1 MKKLLIAAG
10 AVALI
15 LVGVLFV
22 GGVSPVIVVAP
33 EEITSVGG
41 IPITNTMITGWVVVA
56 LVSLAAIVAGRGVKE
71 VPSGFSGVVE
81 AMVGA
86 FYGIV
91 VQVAGEKN
99 GRRFFPLV
107 GTIFF
112 TVVCYNYFGLLPIN
126 NVIGKPEPGH
136 GVTQVVFR
144 QSGGLAYIPLKPEQ
158 RKIKDGDPV
167 LLPEG
172 FELEHEGAPAGEAPA
187 TAPASGG
194 HTADLSAPSAPF
206 VANVSSGAGAALAAA
221 AEEPKDEVERSK
233 DGSFS
238 GALAPYFRSVNTDIN
253 APLAIALF
261 SFVFV
266 EMWGF
271 QSLGPGYL
279 KKFFAFGSIVKKG
292 PMGLIDVFV
301 GILELV
307 SEMSRVVSFTFRL
320 FGNIFAGEV
329 LLLMMSFLV
338 PFVVVDV
345 FYGLELFVGLIQ
357 AFVFAMLT
365 LVFAVTAVSHHD
377 DGEHEE
383 HGAAAAHSMGPAHP
397 LTSTLPRPGA

>member
-10 AVALI
+10 AIALI

-33 EEITSVGG
+33 EHIATIGGLSV
-41 IPITNTMITGWVVVA
+41 TNTMITGWVVVV
-56 LVSLAAIVAGRGVKE
+56 LLCVAAIVAGRGVKE
-71 VPSGFSGVVE
+71 VPSGFSGLVE
-81 AMVGA
+81 AMVLG

-126 NVIGKPEPGH
+126 SIGKPEPGH
-136 GVTQVVFR
+136 GSTQVVF
-144 QSGGLAYIPLKPEQ
+144 QQAGGLAYIPLKPEQ
-158 RKIKDGDPV
+158 RKVKSGDPI

-172 FELEHEGAPAGEAPA
+172 FELKHEGAPAGEHQAPA
-187 TAPASGG
+187 GTPSTGGHSADLTAPSVPYVMDVAGIG
-194 HTADLSAPSAPF
+194 DAGLLVAP
-206 VANVSSGAGAALAAA
+206 
-221 AEEPKDEVERSK
+221 AEETKEEVERSH

-266 EMWGF
+266 EMWGL

-279 KKFFAFGSIVKKG
+279 KKFFAFGAIVKKG
-292 PMGLIDVFV
+292 PMGVIDVAV
-301 GILELV
+301 GALELV
-307 SEMSRVVSFTFRL
+307 SELSRVVSFTFRL
-320 FGNIFAGEV
+320 FGNVFAGEV

-338 PFVVVDV
+338 PFLLVDV

-357 AFVFAMLT
+357 GFVFAMLT
-365 LVFAVTAVSHHD
+365 LVFAVTAVSAHGE
-377 DGEHEE
+377 GEHEG
-383 HGAAAAHSMGPAHP
+383 HGAADQSMAPAHH
-397 LTSTLPRPGA
+397 

>member
-10 AVALI
+10 AIALI

-33 EEITSVGG
+33 EKIAAVAG

-56 LVSLAAIVAGRGVKE
+56 LLSLAAIIAGRGVKE
-71 VPSGFSGVVE
+71 VPSGFSGFVE
-81 AMVGA
+81 AMVSA

-126 NVIGKPEPGH
+126 NIIGKPEPGH
-136 GVTQVVFR
+136 GATQVVFQ
-144 QSGGLAYIPLKPEQ
+144 QSGGLAYIPFKPEQ
-158 RKIKDGDPV
+158 RKTKHGEPV

-172 FELEHEGAPAGEAPA
+172 FELKHEGAPAGGEKQKAPA
-187 TAPASGG
+187 ATPPAGG
-194 HTADLSAPSAPF
+194 HTADLSAPSA
-206 VANVSSGAGAALAAA
+206 VYAANVAAGSGALPLAAPA
-221 AEEPKDEVERSK
+221 AEPKDEIERSR

-261 SFVFV
+261 SFIFV
-266 EMWGF
+266 EMWGL

-279 KKFFAFGSIVKKG
+279 KKFFAFGALVKKG

-329 LLLMMSFLV
+329 LLLMMTFLV
-338 PFVVVDV
+338 PFVLVNA
-345 FYGLELFVGLIQ
+345 FYGLELFVGLVQ
-357 AFVFAMLT
+357 GFVFAMLT
-365 LVFAVTAVSHHD
+365 LVFAVTAVSHHG

-383 HGAAAAHSMGPAHP
+383 HGAAAGHPMEPAH
-397 LTSTLPRPGA
+397 R

>member
-15 LVGVLFV
+15 LVGVIFV

-33 EEITSVGG
+33 EKITTIGG
-41 IPITNTMITGWVVVA
+41 IGITNTMITGWVVVV
-56 LVSLAAIVAGRGVKE
+56 LLSLAAVIAGRGVKE
-71 VPSGFSGVVE
+71 VPSGFSGFVE
-81 AMVGA
+81 AMVSG

-112 TVVCYNYFGLLPIN
+112 TVVCYNYFGLLPMN
-126 NVIGKPEPGH
+126 NIIGKPEPNH
-136 GVTQVVFR
+136 GTTQVVF
-144 QSGGLAYIPLKPEQ
+144 QQAGGLAYIPLKPEQ
-158 RKIKDGDPV
+158 RKIKDGDRI

-172 FELEHEGAPAGEAPA
+172 VELNEESRGAAPSDGKPAAEKG
-187 TAPASGG
+187 GG
-194 HTADLSAPSAPF
+194 HTAEFGTQPPQLVVGASTG
-206 VANVSSGAGAALAAA
+206 SGVLLVTA
-221 AEEPKDEVERSK
+221 AEPVEEIERST

-238 GALAPYFRSVNTDIN
+238 GVLAPYFRSVNTDIN

-266 EMWGF
+266 EMWGL

-279 KKFFAFGSIVKKG
+279 KKFFAFGAIVKRG
-292 PMGLIDVFV
+292 PMGIIDVFV
-301 GILELV
+301 GLLELV

-329 LLLMMSFLV
+329 LLLMMAFLV
-338 PFVVVDV
+338 PFVLVDA
-345 FYGLELFVGLIQ
+345 FYALELFVGLIQ
-357 AFVFAMLT
+357 GFVFAMLT
-365 LVFAVTAVSHHD
+365 LVFAVTAVTHHG
-377 DGEHEE
+377 DGEHEAHKG
-383 HGAAAAHSMGPAHP
+383 HGASDGHTMEPAH
-397 LTSTLPRPGA
+397 T

>member
-1 MKKLLIAAG
+1 MKKLLIAAS
-10 AVALI
+10 VIALI
-15 LVGVLFV
+15 MVGVLFV

-33 EEITSVGG
+33 EKITTVGG
-41 IPITNTMITGWVVVA
+41 IPITNTMITSWVVVA
-56 LVSLAAIVAGRGVKE
+56 LLSLAAITAGRGMKE
-71 VPSGFSGVVE
+71 IPSGFSGFVE
-81 AMVGA
+81 AMVSA

-126 NVIGKPEPGH
+126 NIIGKPEPGH
-136 GVTQVVFR
+136 GASQVVFR

-167 LLPEG
+167 LLPVG
-172 FELEHEGAPAGEAPA
+172 FELEHEGAPASEHGAPA
-187 TAPASGG
+187 TTPAAGG
-194 HTADLSAPSAPF
+194 HTADLSVPSAPL
-206 VANVSSGAGAALAAA
+206 VADVSSGAGSAVLAAA
-221 AEEPKDEVERSK
+221 AEPAQEIQRSQ

-253 APLAIALF
+253 SPLAIALF

-266 EMWGF
+266 EMWGL

-279 KKFFAFGSIVKKG
+279 KKFFAFGALVKKG

-338 PFVVVDV
+338 PFVLVDA

-357 AFVFAMLT
+357 GFVFAMLT
-365 LVFAVTAVSHHD
+365 LVFAVTAVSHHG

-383 HGAAAAHSMGPAHP
+383 HGAAADHSMEPAHH
-397 LTSTLPRPGA
+397 

>member
-10 AVALI
+10 VIALI
-15 LVGVLFV
+15 MVGVLFV

-33 EEITSVGG
+33 ETITTLGG
-41 IPITNTMITGWVVVA
+41 TKITNTMITSWVAVI
-56 LVSLAAIVAGRGVKE
+56 LISLAAIIAGRGVKE
-71 VPSGFSGVVE
+71 VPSGFSGLVE
-81 AMVGA
+81 AMVAG

-91 VQVAGEKN
+91 VQVAGEVN

-112 TVVCYNYFGLLPIN
+112 TVVCYNYFGLLPMN
-126 NVIGKPEPGH
+126 NVIGKPEPGY
-136 GVTQVVFR
+136 GATQVVF
-144 QSGGLAYIPLKPEQ
+144 QQAGGIAYIPLKVNGLEQ
-158 RKIKDGDPV
+158 RNIKDGEHI

-172 FELEHEGAPAGEAPA
+172 VELHHEEPAGDKPGAPAADPK
-187 TAPASGG
+187 G
-194 HTADLSAPSAPF
+194 HGADMSAPSAPF
-206 VANVSSGAGAALAAA
+206 AADVTSATGAQILAT
-221 AEEPKDEVERSK
+221 AEEPEVIDRSQ

-266 EMWGF
+266 EMWGL
-271 QSLGPGYL
+271 QSLGLGYL
-279 KKFFAFGSIVKKG
+279 KKFFAFGAILKKG
-292 PMGLIDVFV
+292 PMGIIDVAV
-301 GILELV
+301 GLLEFV
-307 SEMSRVVSFTFRL
+307 SELSRMVSFTFRL
-320 FGNIFAGEV
+320 FGNVFAGEV

-338 PFVVVDV
+338 PFVLVDV

-357 AFVFAMLT
+357 GFVFAMLT
-365 LVFAVTAVSHHD
+365 LVFAVTAVSHHG

-383 HGAAAAHSMGPAHP
+383 HGAADGHAEPAHH
-397 LTSTLPRPGA
+397 

>member
-10 AVALI
+10 VIALI
-15 LVGVLFV
+15 MVGVLFV

-33 EEITSVGG
+33 EKITTLGG
-41 IPITNTMITGWVVVA
+41 IPITNTMITGWVVVS
-56 LVSLAAIVAGRGVKE
+56 LLSLAAIIAGRGVKE
-71 VPSGFSGVVE
+71 VPSGFSGFVE
-81 AMVGA
+81 AMVSA

-126 NVIGKPEPGH
+126 NIIGKPEPGH
-136 GVTQVVFR
+136 GATQVVFQ

-158 RKIKDGDPV
+158 RKIKNGDPI

-172 FELEHEGAPAGEAPA
+172 FEREHEGAPAGDTPA
-187 TAPASGG
+187 ATPAGG
-194 HTADLSAPSAPF
+194 HTADLSASSASY
-206 VANVSSGAGAALAAA
+206 VADVSSHAGVAIVA
-221 AEEPKDEVERSK
+221 AEGAEEVERSH

-266 EMWGF
+266 EMWGL

-279 KKFFAFGSIVKKG
+279 KKFFAFGALVKKG

-338 PFVVVDV
+338 PFVLVDA

-357 AFVFAMLT
+357 GFVFAMLT
-365 LVFAVTAVSHHD
+365 LVFAVTAVSHHG

-383 HGAAAAHSMGPAHP
+383 HGAAADHSMEPAHH
-397 LTSTLPRPGA
+397 

>member
-10 AVALI
+10 VIALI
-15 LVGVLFV
+15 MVGVLFV

-33 EEITSVGG
+33 EAITTVGG
-41 IPITNTMITGWVVVA
+41 VKITNTMITGWVVVA
-56 LVSLAAIVAGRGVKE
+56 LISVAAIVAGKGVKE
-71 VPSGFSGVVE
+71 VPSGFSGLVE
-81 AMVGA
+81 AMVAA

-91 VQVAGEKN
+91 VQVAGEVN

-126 NVIGKPEPGH
+126 NIIGKPEPAH
-136 GVTQVVFR
+136 GATQVVFQ

-158 RKIKDGDPV
+158 RKVKDGEPA

-172 FELEHEGAPAGEAPA
+172 YELEREAAPADGKPAAAPA
-187 TAPASGG
+187 GG
-194 HTADLSAPSAPF
+194 HTADL
-206 VANVSSGAGAALAAA
+206 ANASPLYAADVTRDGGAALLAAPS
-221 AEEPKDEVERSK
+221 EGGEIERSH

-253 APLAIALF
+253 SPLAIALF

-266 EMWGF
+266 EMWGL

-279 KKFFAFGSIVKKG
+279 KKFFAFGALAKKG

-338 PFVVVDV
+338 PFVLVDA

-357 AFVFAMLT
+357 GFVFAMLT
-365 LVFAVTAVSHHD
+365 LVFAVTAVSHHG
-377 DGEHEE
+377 DGEHEGH
-383 HGAAAAHSMGPAHP
+383 HGAAEGHAMEPAHH
-397 LTSTLPRPGA
+397 